1 MPSPMPEYL
10 NVHYIC
16 ESASRLLFL
25 SMHWARSISAFSA
38 LGYEHLWRAEVFLL
52 QSKTS
57 ASCLICVSAS
67 PSQEANT
74 SLVRACWNELFTL
87 GLAQCAHVM
96 NLSTILSAII
106 NHLQSSIQD
115 GTDQRLRHHF
125 TVGSTR
131 MNRSEQMWFIYYLKL
146 FLDCCHCWSMCTSGW
161 TTLLSFN
168 WLVRY
173 ECFNICYW
181 FTQMDNSLFKGDSMF
196 MSVSYLI

>member
-10 NVHYIC
+10 NVHFIC

-25 SMHWARSISAFSA
+25 SMHWARSIPAFSA
-38 LGYEHLWRAEVFLL
+38 LGYENSRKSFCYELTL
-52 QSKTS
+52 QPPVSR
-57 ASCLICVSAS
+57 VSAS

-96 NLSTILSAII
+96 NLSTILAAII
-106 NHLQSSIQD
+106 NHLQSTIQD

-131 MNRSEQMWFIYYLKL
+131 INRSKQM
-146 FLDCCHCWSMCTSGW
+146 
-161 TTLLSFN
+161 
-168 WLVRY
+168 
-173 ECFNICYW
+173 
-181 FTQMDNSLFKGDSMF
+181 
-196 MSVSYLI
+196 